1 MANVNKL
8 PLEQVDE
15 TEFRQR
21 MENATGVMR
30 DESQSP
36 ALITFKTGDG
46 TVFAEIRRRHSVI
59 SNQYGEPEYWFMEY
73 DYS

>member
-36 ALITFKTGDG
+36 ALIQFSTAEG
-46 TVFAEIRRRHSVI
+46 TVFAEIRRHHSAI
-59 SNQYGEPEYWFMEY
+59 NNDYGEPEFWFMEY
-73 DYS
+73 DYD